1 MPYAAEPGPVGP
13 SAPARVAFIDS
24 GIGLLGYAD
33 ALLGLRPDLELV
45 LALDPDHMPYGPRPH
60 DEVRTL
66 VLALARSA
74 ATYEPNAIVVACNT
88 ASVHGLEALREEFE
102 PDVPIV
108 GTVPAI
114 RPAASTGGPVAIWS
128 TAATSTSDYLRG
140 LVDAFASDIETHSIA
155 ALGLAEAIELADPD
169 AVDRAIA
176 AAVAASP
183 PDVSALV
190 LGCTHYGLVSDRIA
204 EAWSRRRGTDVTIFD
219 SPVAVARQTLR
230 RIGLEPDEHAAP
242 SLVAPAVLLSGRPS
256 QLPER
261 LAAYAPGA
269 RLLGRPDPRPTL
281 TS

>member
-1 MPYAAEPGPVGP
+1 MGLP
-13 SAPARVAFIDS
+13 APARVAFIDS

-60 DEVRTL
+60 EEVRQL

-88 ASVHGLEALREEFE
+88 ASVHGLEALREELE
-102 PDVPIV
+102 PDVHIV

-155 ALGLAEAIELADPD
+155 ALGLAEAIELADLD
-169 AVDRAIA
+169 AIDRAIA
-176 AAVAASP
+176 AAVAVSP

-190 LGCTHYGLVSDRIA
+190 LGCTHYGLVADRIA

-230 RIGLEPDEHAAP
+230 RIGLEPDERAAP
-242 SLVAPAVLLSGRPS
+242 SSVAPTVLLSGRPGR
-256 QLPER
+256 LPER

-269 RLLGRPDPRPTL
+269 KLLGRPDPRPTL